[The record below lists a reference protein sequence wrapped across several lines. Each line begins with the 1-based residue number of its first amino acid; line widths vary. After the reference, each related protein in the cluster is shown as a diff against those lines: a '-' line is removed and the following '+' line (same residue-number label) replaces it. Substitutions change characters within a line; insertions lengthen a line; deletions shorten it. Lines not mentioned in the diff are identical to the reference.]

1 MLVDDHALFAKS
13 LAIALEEYSEIEHF
27 IITQET
33 EGLSDLVLREHI
45 DIVLMDINLGKLSE
59 NDGLTLARRLLKA
72 IPDLKRLCQDFFAKV
87 KFSRWVAGSQPA
99 MISDNRSS
107 SSLKR

>member
-45 DIVLMDINLGKLSE
+45 DIVLMDINLGKLSG
-59 NDGLTLARRLLKA
+59 NDGLTLARRLLLIESHSGFKNYH
-72 IPDLKRLCQDFFAKV
+72 PYRLRPARLPARSK
-87 KFSRWVAGSQPA
+87 KIRHIRISQ
-99 MISDNRSS
+99 
-107 SSLKR
+107 